1 MICLSTIIGGW
12 GPGSHAK
19 NRELKISESGIK
31 RYFHEDSEIEVLG
44 IYQRAERCYNN
55 PMELL
60 RDRIKRFFIPV
71 FSPITL
77 FMTSLSFLLVFFFN
91 ETLLSGFFVFLNSPF
106 SRPRLAILLLL
117 FIAGLVLSLYCVFAE
132 RKITAI
138 EKRVML
144 FFVVISNGFCGI
156 MASRHILEQSTDTH
170 WVFLVLPMWNIINC
184 VILLA
189 SYRFGALTEK
199 NISDEKTSR
208 LEVLV
213 AVVIILAIFV
223 VCRFVFKL
231 YWAITFSIC
240 VIYSTSF
247 GDALGAFLHP
257 RERQM
262 AEERAAAERN
272 IANGK
277 VEKCGLCSRVITS
290 LETPYV
296 INRKLIVCKECHD
309 KIQSHK

>member
-1 MICLSTIIGGW
+1 M
-12 GPGSHAK
+12 K
-19 NRELKISESGIK
+19 
-31 RYFHEDSEIEVLG
+31 
-44 IYQRAERCYNN
+44 
-55 PMELL
+55 LL
-60 RDRIKRFFIPV
+60 RDRTKRFFLPV
-71 FSPITL
+71 FSPLSL
-77 FMTSLSFLLVFFFN
+77 FMMSLSFLLVFFFS
-91 ETLLSGFFVFLNSPF
+91 ETLLSGFFEFLDSPL
-106 SRPRLAILLLL
+106 SRPRFAILLLL
-117 FIAGLVLSLYCVFAE
+117 FTVGLVLSLYCVFAE

-144 FFVVISNGFCGI
+144 FFVVMSNGLCGI
-156 MASRHILEQSTDTH
+156 IASRHIIDKSTDAY
-170 WVFLVLPMWNIINC
+170 WIFLVLPMWNIINC
-184 VILLA
+184 AILLA
-189 SYRFGALTEK
+189 SYRFGAITEK

-208 LEVLV
+208 FEVLA
-213 AVVIILAIFV
+213 AVLVIVAIFAI
-223 VCRFVFKL
+223 CRFVFKL

-262 AEERAAAERN
+262 AEERAAAEIN
-272 IANGK
+272 LAAGK
-277 VEKCGLCSRVITS
+277 VEKCGLCGRIITS

>member
-1 MICLSTIIGGW
+1 
-12 GPGSHAK
+12 
-19 NRELKISESGIK
+19 
-31 RYFHEDSEIEVLG
+31 
-44 IYQRAERCYNN
+44 
-55 PMELL
+55 MELL
-60 RDRIKRFFIPV
+60 RDRIKRFFLPI
-71 FSPITL
+71 FSPLSL
-77 FMTSLSFLLVFFFN
+77 FMMSLSFLLVFFFS
-91 ETLLSGFFVFLNSPF
+91 ETLWSGFFIFLNSPF
-106 SRPRLAILLLL
+106 SRPRLTILLLL
-117 FIAGLVLSLYCVFAE
+117 FIAGLVLSLYCVFTE

-144 FFVVISNGFCGI
+144 FFAVVSNGASGI
-156 MASRHILEQSTDTH
+156 IAGRHIIEKSTDAH
-170 WVFLVLPMWNIINC
+170 WIFLVLPMWNIINC

-189 SYRFGALTEK
+189 SYRFGAVTEK
-199 NISDEKTSR
+199 NISDEKTTR

-213 AVVIILAIFV
+213 AVMIILAIFV

-262 AEERAAAERN
+262 AEERAAAESN
-272 IANGK
+272 LTAGK
-277 VEKCGLCSRVITS
+277 VEKCGLCGRIITS

-296 INRKLIVCKECHD
+296 INRRLIVCKECHD
-309 KIQSHK
+309 NIQSHK

>member
-1 MICLSTIIGGW
+1 
-12 GPGSHAK
+12 
-19 NRELKISESGIK
+19 
-31 RYFHEDSEIEVLG
+31 
-44 IYQRAERCYNN
+44 
-55 PMELL
+55 MELL

-71 FSPITL
+71 FSPLSL
-77 FMTSLSFLLVFFFN
+77 FMTSLSFLLVFFFS
-91 ETLLSGFFVFLNSPF
+91 ETLWSGFFELLYSPL
-106 SRPRLAILLLL
+106 SRPRLTILLLL
-117 FIAGLVLSLYCVFAE
+117 FTVGLILSLYCVFAE

-138 EKRVML
+138 EKRLML
-144 FFVVISNGFCGI
+144 FFVVASNAFCGI
-156 MASRHILEQSTDTH
+156 IASRHILEKSTDAH
-170 WVFLVLPMWNIINC
+170 WIFLVLPMWNIINC

-223 VCRFVFKL
+223 FCRFVFKL

-247 GDALGAFLHP
+247 GDALGTFLHP
-257 RERQM
+257 RQRQI
-262 AEERAAAERN
+262 AEERAAAESNLAR
-272 IANGK
+272 GK
-277 VEKCGLCSRVITS
+277 VELCGLCGRIITS

-296 INRKLIVCKECHD
+296 INRRLIVCKECHD
-309 KIQSHK
+309 SIQKHK